1 MSLLKKAK
9 KVRSHGGES
18 QKGALNPSDEI
29 VFDTQSGISEED
41 QKEILAKIEQIA
53 QQNRLTV
60 SPEILTV
67 KAPKRGYFFPFLVNL
82 SALIILAVGFLL
94 LSAFFKQ
101 SESELRGAMGTLK
114 TAEAKLI
121 QEIKKETEEQIKRKE
136 QEINSIQS
144 RLKEI
149 DKERNELAT
158 NMNAKIKQREEE
170 LRRALEN
177 ELAEERKRLNAQG
190 LSAAAI
196 EERLKK
202 LEQEKNAQFNAQLEA
217 YRKQAEAERAKME
230 ADLAKLQNDFQRN
243 LAALTAERERIL
255 EESRKR
261 EASLQT
267 QLEERTK
274 ALELEKARSK
284 TELSKAE
291 AEIKTL
297 QEQRER
303 LQLVESQIMGY
314 FTSIRGAIGEGNL
327 DKAKEYLDNLR
338 TYLNDESIKRL
349 TGMQQRRDIDLLTV
363 EALSVLIEG
372 NLRKQRETTAIS
384 EVLKAGALVE
394 EIRALVSQAQ
404 QALTGGNPQLA
415 EQAFTQALGKVP
427 EVLTA
432 HQFFLTKQK
441 QEEASRKQAIEQALG
456 EAEEA
461 FKQGAYRNA
470 INAYTRAL
478 SFLPLEKERVDRT
491 VANIQKSGY
500 ELLLAEQKRLATQD
514 AAGLL
519 SEGNRSLLDGRYS
532 QAVASYLTLLQRYP
546 QSAQVPQATEGIR
559 KAFDGQTS
567 QMSLRIT
574 QLEGNINTL
583 QQEKNA
589 LQASLQQ
596 LKETSG
602 SRAEFNQQME
612 ALKNQHAQEKVRLE
626 RAYQARIAS
635 LEQEITELRRQ
646 NAQLATTAQGGVIP
660 QATLE
665 QLKRLESIEKEYNE
679 VKAAYKEYASKED
692 NLLRSKGSSALV
704 ETKLYLDA
712 FLASEQIRKPFPG
725 LDLRIKQYDRAFQTA
740 GRNAAYME
748 AADIVYQLSAYSTKS
763 ERARFLNSLI
773 TARKEEETVV
783 DFLKTLR
790 ALLD

>member
-9 KVRSHGGES
+9 KVRSQGGEI
-18 QKGALNPSDEI
+18 QKAAQNPSDEI

-60 SPEILTV
+60 SPEILMV

-149 DKERNELAT
+149 DKERNELAS

-202 LEQEKNAQFNAQLEA
+202 LEQEKNAQFTAQLEA
-217 YRKQAEAERAKME
+217 FRRQAEAERARME
-230 ADLAKLQNDFQRN
+230 ADLAKLQNDFQRS
-243 LAALTAERERIL
+243 LSALTAERERIL

-303 LQLVESQIMGY
+303 LQLVEGQIMGY

-338 TYLNDESIKRL
+338 TYLNDESIKRI
-349 TGMQQRRDIDLLTV
+349 TGMQQRREIDLLTA

-372 NLRKQRETTAIS
+372 SLRKQRETTAIS

-404 QALTGGNPQLA
+404 QALTGGNPQVA
-415 EQAFTQALGKVP
+415 EQAYTQALGKVP

-441 QEEASRKQAIEQALG
+441 QEEATRKQAIEQALG

-478 SFLPLEKERVDRT
+478 SFLPLERERIDRT
-491 VANIQKSGY
+491 VTNIQKSGY
-500 ELLLAEQKRLATQD
+500 ELLLTEQKRLATQD

-519 SEGNRSLLDGRYS
+519 SEGNRSLLDGRNS

-546 QSAQVPQATEGIR
+546 QSAQVPQAIEGIR
-559 KAFDGQTS
+559 KAFEGQTS
-567 QMSLRIT
+567 QMAARIA

-612 ALKNQHAQEKVRLE
+612 ALKNQHTQEKVSLE
-626 RAYQARIAS
+626 RAYQARIAA

-646 NAQLATTAQGGVIP
+646 NAQLGTTAQGGVIP
-660 QATLE
+660 QATLD
-665 QLKRLESIEKEYNE
+665 QLKRLESTEKEYNE

-773 TARKEEETVV
+773 NVRKDEETVV

>member
-9 KVRSHGGES
+9 KVRSHAGEVPTM
-18 QKGALNPSDEI
+18 ANPSEEI
-29 VFDTQSGISEED
+29 VFDTNSGIPEED
-41 QKEILAKIEQIA
+41 QKEILTKIEQIA
-53 QQNRLTV
+53 QQNRLTI
-60 SPEILTV
+60 SPDVLAV

-82 SALIILAVGFLL
+82 GALIILTVGFLI

-101 SESELRGAMGTLK
+101 SESELRGEMGALK
-114 TAEAKLI
+114 SAEAKLI
-121 QEIKKETEEQIKRKE
+121 QEIKKETEEQLKRKE

-149 DKERNELAT
+149 DKERNELAN

-170 LRRALEN
+170 LRKALEN

-202 LEQEKNAQFNAQLEA
+202 LEQEKNAQFTAQLEA

-230 ADLAKLQNDFQRN
+230 ADLSKLQNDFQRN
-243 LAALTAERERIL
+243 LATLSAERERIL

-261 EASLQT
+261 EATLQA

-274 ALELEKARSK
+274 ALEQEKARSK
-284 TELSKAE
+284 TELSRAE
-291 AEIKTL
+291 AEIKSL
-297 QEQRER
+297 QEQREK
-303 LQLVESQIMGY
+303 LQLVEGQIMGY

-327 DKAKEYLDNLR
+327 ERARELLGNLR
-338 TYLNDESIKRL
+338 TYLNDESIQRL
-349 TGMQQRRDIDLLTV
+349 TGIQQRREIDLLTV

-372 NLRKQRETTAIS
+372 TLRKQRETTAIS

-394 EIRALVSQAQ
+394 DIRALVSQAR
-404 QALTGGNPQLA
+404 QAITAGNPEAA
-415 EQAFTQALGKVP
+415 EQAYTQALGKVP

-432 HQFFLTKQK
+432 HQYFLTKQK
-441 QEEASRKQAIEQALG
+441 QEEAARKQAVEQALG

-470 INAYTRAL
+470 VAAYTRAF
-478 SFLPLEKERVDRT
+478 SFLPMDRERVNRT
-491 VANIQKSGY
+491 VTNLQKSGY
-500 ELLLAEQKRLATQD
+500 ELLLTDQKRLTTLD
-514 AAGLL
+514 AAALL
-519 SEGNRSLLDGRYS
+519 AEGNRWLNERQYS
-532 QAVASYLTLLQRYP
+532 QAISSYLTLLQKYP
-546 QSAQVPQATEGIR
+546 QSNQVPQATEGIR
-559 KAFDGQTS
+559 KAFDGHTS
-567 QMSLRIT
+567 QMAARIT
-574 QLEGNINTL
+574 QLEGSINTL

-596 LKETSG
+596 LQETSG
-602 SRAEFNQQME
+602 SRAEFNQQIE
-612 ALKNQHAQEKVRLE
+612 AMKNQHIQEKNALE
-626 RAYQARIAS
+626 RAYQTRIAS
-635 LEQEITELRRQ
+635 MEQEIAELRRQ
-646 NAQLATTAQGGVIP
+646 NAQLSTTAQGGVIP
-660 QATLE
+660 SSTLE
-665 QLKRLESIEKEYNE
+665 QLKRLESIEKEFNE

-692 NLLRSKGSSALV
+692 TLLKARGSSALV

-712 FLASEQIRKPFPG
+712 FLASEHIRKSFPG
-725 LDLRIKQYDRAFQTA
+725 MDLRIKQYDRAFQTA

-748 AADIVYQLSAYSTKS
+748 AADIVYQLSAYPTKS

-773 TARKEEETVV
+773 TVRKEEETVA

-790 ALLD
+790 SLLD

>member
-9 KVRSHGGES
+9 KVRSHGEVS
-18 QKGALNPSDEI
+18 PTVVNPPEEI
-29 VFDTQSGISEED
+29 VFDTNSGISEED

-53 QQNRLTV
+53 KQNRLTI
-60 SPEILTV
+60 SPEILAV

-82 SALIILAVGFLL
+82 SALAILAIGFLL
-94 LSAFFKQ
+94 LSAFFRQ
-101 SESELRGAMGTLK
+101 SESELRGEQGALK

-121 QEIKKETEEQIKRKE
+121 QEIKKETEEQLKRKE

-144 RLKEI
+144 KLKEI
-149 DKERNELAT
+149 DKERTELAA

-170 LRRALEN
+170 LRKALEN

-217 YRKQAEAERAKME
+217 YRRQAEAERAKME

-243 LAALTAERERIL
+243 LSTLTAERERIL

-261 EASLQT
+261 EASLQA

-274 ALELEKARSK
+274 ALEQEKARSK

-291 AEIKTL
+291 AEIKSL
-297 QEQRER
+297 QDQREK
-303 LQLVESQIMGY
+303 LQLVENQIMGY

-327 DKAKEYLDNLR
+327 DRAKELLGNLR
-338 TYLNDESIKRL
+338 TYLNDESIQRL
-349 TGMQQRRDIDLLTV
+349 SGMQQRREIDLLTV

-372 NLRKQRETTAIS
+372 SLRRQRETTAVS

-394 EIRALVSQAQ
+394 DIRVLVSQAQ
-404 QALTGGNPQLA
+404 QAITAGNPQAA
-415 EQAFTQALGKVP
+415 EQAYTQALGKVP

-432 HQFFLTKQK
+432 HQYFLTKQK
-441 QEEASRKQAIEQALG
+441 QEEAARKQSIEQALS
-456 EAEEA
+456 EAEDA

-470 INAYTRAL
+470 ISAYTRAF
-478 SFLPLEKERVDRT
+478 SFLPIDRDRLDRT
-491 VANIQKSGY
+491 VTNVQKSGY
-500 ELLLAEQKRLATQD
+500 ELLFAEQKRLATLD
-514 AAGLL
+514 AAAILT
-519 SEGNRSLLDGRYS
+519 EGNRSLNEGRYS
-532 QAVASYLTLLQRYP
+532 QAIASYLTLLQKYP
-546 QSAQVPQATEGIR
+546 QSAQAPQAIEGIR

-567 QMSLRIT
+567 QMATRIA
-574 QLEGNINTL
+574 QLEGNINAL
-583 QQEKNA
+583 QQEKSA
-589 LQASLQQ
+589 LEVSLQQ
-596 LKETSG
+596 LRETSG

-612 ALKNQHAQEKVRLE
+612 ALKNQHTQEKNSLE

-660 QATLE
+660 QSTLE
-665 QLKRLESIEKEYNE
+665 QLKRLEAIEREYNE
-679 VKAAYKEYASKED
+679 VKAAYKEYTSKED
-692 NLLRSKGSSALV
+692 TLLKTKGSSGLV

-712 FLASEQIRKPFPG
+712 FLASEQIRKSFPG
-725 LDLRIKQYDRAFQTA
+725 FDLRIKQYDRAFQTA

-763 ERARFLNSLI
+763 ERTRFLNSLI
-773 TARKEEETVV
+773 TVRKEEETVV

-790 ALLD
+790 TLLD